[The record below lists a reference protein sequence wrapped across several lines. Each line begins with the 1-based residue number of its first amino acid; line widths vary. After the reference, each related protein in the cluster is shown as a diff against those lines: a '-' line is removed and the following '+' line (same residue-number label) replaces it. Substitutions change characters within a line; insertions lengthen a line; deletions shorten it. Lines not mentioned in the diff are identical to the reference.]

1 MQLQDRRPRL
11 LHVFSEVAQYESVAQ
26 LWLLIFISGGSLSR
40 LSVDIGSLG
49 LFLSDANKGTF
60 LSSFP
65 YFRSAGTY
73 GRWGRVALQCSDS
86 LKLQQNYKAEQ
97 TRMRGVSGE
106 VYGAREKVMQCAKE
120 KWQLSMREGGG
131 DSQIPFLLSVY
142 WRVVEHYRES
152 NWQTLYEIL
161 RGAAEGGAREIGW
174 RVLSKIIQKKPELLM
189 EPSVVFHMRE
199 LEAETEAEKQAFGER
214 EMDDIDALPVGAGED
229 KGEEGGWAFEPR
241 VVHSP
246 SPHGQATV
254 IQGGEGSGAA
264 DLARRVRS
272 QSADKGAAS
281 SFPPF
286 MQTSHPNFPF
296 PSSSVSLQKRPASRP
311 ASASLQAP
319 VSQLPSCSS
328 YLRAHQKRRQREKSD
343 RSLRED
349 LPSELSVA

>member
-1 MQLQDRRPRL
+1 
-11 LHVFSEVAQYESVAQ
+11 
-26 LWLLIFISGGSLSR
+26 
-40 LSVDIGSLG
+40 
-49 LFLSDANKGTF
+49 
-60 LSSFP
+60 
-65 YFRSAGTY
+65 
-73 GRWGRVALQCSDS
+73 
-86 LKLQQNYKAEQ
+86 
-97 TRMRGVSGE
+97 
-106 VYGAREKVMQCAKE
+106 
-120 KWQLSMREGGG
+120 MREGGG

-152 NWQTLYEIL
+152 DWQTLYEIL

-199 LEAETEAEKQAFGER
+199 LEAETEVEKQAFGER
-214 EMDDIDALPVGAGED
+214 EMNDIDALPVGAGED
-229 KGEEGGWAFEPR
+229 KGEEGGWALEPR

-272 QSADKGAAS
+272 QSAGKAAAS
-281 SFPPF
+281 SFPPL
-286 MQTSHPNFPF
+286 MQTSRPNFPF

-328 YLRAHQKRRQREKSD
+328 YLRAHQKRRQREKSN

-349 LPSELSVA
+349 LPSELPVAWAHFQAFGVWGAEGEGDGGEGWNEEEEKIEGGDGGTRGEEEEQEEVVQDYETPQRTLARNWRSLQGCTSQHKQQAAVQGQAATQGQAENQGRAAKKVNKKKKK